1 MRITMNFNQSTT
13 MKNALK
19 YAMLILAIAYPGAA
33 FAGLIGL
40 ASSSA
45 FVGSE
50 IGLWLFAVAGLML
63 ISLGDTTRRPIN
75 LRPASASPVVPFG
88 PSRGLRT
95 HNVRRRERVAA

>member
-1 MRITMNFNQSTT
+1 MNLNQSTT

-33 FAGLIGL
+33 FVGLIGL
-40 ASSSA
+40 ASSTA

-63 ISLGDTTRRPIN
+63 ISLGDTARRPII
-75 LRPASASPVVPFG
+75 LRRAPACQVAPFG
-88 PSRGLRT
+88 PSHGLRT
-95 HNVRRRERVAA
+95 KSVRRRERVAA